1 MNDTPLSILIWKAG
15 TNPATETR
23 PTARAWI
30 SGRLNLAAAL
40 AIAPLRSES
49 THIEDSIFDV
59 VLADGTLPKP
69 GKTNASAKIIDIY
82 PGQAYHPAKTDAD
95 GNALLREDGSVIR
108 EPHQVIRL
116 TLVIE
121 QPATAAAQA

>member
-1 MNDTPLSILIWKAG
+1 MNDTTLSIQIWKAG

-23 PTARAWI
+23 PARAWI

-95 GNALLREDGSVIR
+95 GNAILRENGTVVR

-121 QPATAAAQA
+121 QPATAAAAQA

>member
-1 MNDTPLSILIWKAG
+1 MNDTSLSILIWKAG

-23 PTARAWI
+23 PARSWI
-30 SGRLNLAAAL
+30 SGRLNLAATL

-49 THIEDSIFDV
+49 THIEDGIFDV

-69 GKTNASAKIIDIY
+69 GKTNASAKIVDIY
-82 PGQAYHPAKTDAD
+82 PGQAYHPAKTDAE
-95 GNALLREDGSVIR
+95 GNALMREDGTVIR